1 MSSDWRKAV
10 IGLGSNLG
18 DRLACLQGAVAALG
32 TAPRTRVVA
41 CSGVYESPPMGPVEQ
56 GPYLNA
62 AVLVETALA
71 ARKLLDLALGIE
83 RHFGR
88 VREIRWGP
96 RTLDLDLLW
105 IEDETIDE
113 PGLVVPH
120 PGLGDRAFVLLPLAD
135 LQPDLVLPD
144 GRSLGEALEECGDHG
159 CVRLPGDQL
168 AG

>member
-1 MSSDWRKAV
+1 MSSDWRRAAL
-10 IGLGSNLG
+10 GLGSNLG
-18 DRLACLQGAVAALG
+18 DRLACLQGAVAALRE
-32 TAPRTRVVA
+32 TPRTRVVA
-41 CSGVYESPPMGPVEQ
+41 WSSVYESPPMGPVAQ

-62 AVLVETALA
+62 AVLIETALT
-71 ARKLLDLALGIE
+71 ARKLLDLALDIE
-83 RHFGR
+83 RRFGR

-120 PGLGDRAFVLLPLAD
+120 PGLGERAFVLLPLAEVYPA
-135 LQPDLVLPD
+135 LRLPD
-144 GRSLGEALEECGDHG
+144 GRSLDRALEECGDHG

-168 AG
+168 AR